1 MKEGNAGVEFDRE
14 VTVGRGEIAPPTD
27 PVELSEEPALV
38 VKVPDVFD
46 DGVRVAHIKTIVGK
60 GENATITG
68 ERRYFGVASLK
79 VGNLGIASHT
89 YGRDM
94 VRVIVKLF
102 EIVVGGGILGG
113 IDADIHDGFMWLWS
127 DKLEKLGE
135 FFGPTRGRDT
145 IGDSFDER
153 HIVFGYTLLYN
164 ATVKPKSQNMR
175 VLLIDKYHR
184 QYAGPQR
191 LYFDTAKLLRTEGH
205 EVAFFAMA
213 HPKNESTEWSRYF
226 VKQVDY
232 EEANQLSL
240 WDKFIVARNIIWNP
254 EAKRNLEALI
264 DEFKPDVAHLFVTY
278 HQLSPSI
285 IWALKKK
292 GVPIVM
298 TLCDYKLASPNYSL
312 FVRGRIWEH
321 ASGFRCLMDRCVKDS
336 YGKSLVCAVEQWLHR
351 LLGTYG
357 QVDAYIGLSQFLID
371 TYKRLD
377 FPYEIRLLPQP
388 LVPLPDVTAPLPAKT
403 GKNFLYFGRL
413 SAEKGIGTLIRA
425 FAELQDGE
433 TLSIVGFGPE
443 EERLKALT
451 TELALLDKVK
461 FLGPVY
467 GDGLQDILLPA
478 LAVVVPSEWYENTPY
493 ALLETLASGT
503 PVIAARVGSLPE
515 RVQDGY
521 NGFLFTPGDAH
532 DLADKIRALD
542 TVSLP
547 ELQKSARESV
557 MALDAYTYLSAI
569 TDLYSSLVRAKK

>member
-1 MKEGNAGVEFDRE
+1 
-14 VTVGRGEIAPPTD
+14 
-27 PVELSEEPALV
+27 
-38 VKVPDVFD
+38 
-46 DGVRVAHIKTIVGK
+46 
-60 GENATITG
+60 
-68 ERRYFGVASLK
+68 
-79 VGNLGIASHT
+79 
-89 YGRDM
+89 
-94 VRVIVKLF
+94 
-102 EIVVGGGILGG
+102 
-113 IDADIHDGFMWLWS
+113 
-127 DKLEKLGE
+127 
-135 FFGPTRGRDT
+135 
-145 IGDSFDER
+145 
-153 HIVFGYTLLYN
+153 
-164 ATVKPKSQNMR
+164 MR

-191 LYFDTAKLLRTEGH
+191 LYFDTAKLLRAEGH

-213 HPKNESTEWSRYF
+213 HPKNEPTEWSRYF

-240 WDKFIVARNIIWNP
+240 WDKLIVARNIIWNP

-264 DEFKPDVAHLFVTY
+264 DEYKPDVAHLFVTY

-312 FVRGRIWEH
+312 FVRGQIWEH
-321 ASGFRCLMDRCVKDS
+321 ASGFRCLVDRCVKDS

-357 QVDAYIGLSQFLID
+357 QVGAYIGLSQFLID
-371 TYKRLD
+371 TYKRLGFRYD
-377 FPYEIRLLPQP
+377 IQLLPQP
-388 LVPLPDVTAPLPAKT
+388 LVPLPDLTQSLPDKP

-413 SAEKGIGTLIRA
+413 SAEKGIGTLIQA
-425 FAELQDGE
+425 FAELHDGE

-443 EERLKALT
+443 EERLKALAT
-451 TELALLDKVK
+451 TLALTDKVK

-467 GDGLQDILLPA
+467 GDDLQKILLPA
-478 LAVVVPSEWYENTPY
+478 RAVVVPSEWYENTPY

-547 ELQKSARESV
+547 ELQKNARESV
-557 MALDAYTYLSAI
+557 MALDQATYLSAI
-569 TDLYSSLVRAKK
+569 TSLYGSLAKKGSI